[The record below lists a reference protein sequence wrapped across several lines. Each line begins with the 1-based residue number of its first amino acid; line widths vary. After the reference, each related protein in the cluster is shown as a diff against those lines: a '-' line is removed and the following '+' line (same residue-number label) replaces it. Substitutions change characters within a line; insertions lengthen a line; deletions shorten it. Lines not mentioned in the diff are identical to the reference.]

1 MGVNIF
7 NFFHNLRLTTVGESG
22 KVCPPM
28 SIEGKQSVEVT
39 EKVLPSALV
48 NTFERPLDPK
58 KRLTVPSVWRRALGS
73 DYVYV
78 MKEEGQPCLLL
89 IPKGLFESRLA
100 GIQEEA
106 LTSEDLNDVLES
118 VGEDSELLEFDIQGR
133 IRICDRL
140 LEYANLKGNVVMKG
154 AVRMARLWAPENAP
168 DHSAER
174 SENQRTARRRLR
186 F

>member
-1 MGVNIF
+1 
-7 NFFHNLRLTTVGESG
+7 
-22 KVCPPM
+22 M
-28 SIEGKQSVEVT
+28 SIEGKQSVQET
-39 EKVLPSALV
+39 AKVLPSALV

-58 KRLTVPSVWRRALGS
+58 KRLTIPSVWRRALGD

-89 IPKGLFESRLA
+89 IPKRMFESRLA
-100 GIQEEA
+100 GVQEEA
-106 LTSEDLNDVLES
+106 LTNEELNDVLES
-118 VGEDSELLEFDIQGR
+118 IGDDSELLEFDIQGR

-140 LEYANLKGNVVMKG
+140 LEYANLKGPVVMRG

-168 DHSAER
+168 DRSAEK
-174 SENQRTARRRLR
+174 SENLRTARRRLR

>member
-1 MGVNIF
+1 
-7 NFFHNLRLTTVGESG
+7 
-22 KVCPPM
+22 M
-28 SIEGKQSVEVT
+28 STEGKQSVEET
-39 EKVLPSALV
+39 AKVLPSALV

-58 KRLTVPSVWRRALGS
+58 KRLTIPSVWRRALGS

-89 IPKGLFESRLA
+89 IPKGMFESRLA
-100 GIQEEA
+100 GIQDEA
-106 LTSEDLNDVLES
+106 LTGDEYNDVLES
-118 VGEDSELLEFDIQGR
+118 VGEDSELLEFDVQGR

-140 LEYANLKGNVVMKG
+140 LEYANLKGTVVMKG

-168 DHSAER
+168 GRSAENA
-174 SENQRTARRRLR
+174 ENLRAARKRLR

>member
-1 MGVNIF
+1 
-7 NFFHNLRLTTVGESG
+7 
-22 KVCPPM
+22 M
-28 SIEGKQSVEVT
+28 SIKGRQSVEET
-39 EKVLPSALV
+39 ERVFTGALV
-48 NTFERPLDPK
+48 NSFERPLDPK
-58 KRLTVPSVWRRALGS
+58 KRLTVPSVWRHALGS

-78 MKEEGQPCLLL
+78 MKEEGKPCLQL
-89 IPKGLFESRLA
+89 IPKGVFESRLA

-106 LTSEDLNDVLES
+106 LSDDELNDVLER
-118 VGEDSELLEFDIQGR
+118 VGEDSELLEFDVQGR
-133 IRICDRL
+133 IRISDKL
-140 LEYANLKGNVVMKG
+140 LAYANLTGPVVLKG

>member
-1 MGVNIF
+1 
-7 NFFHNLRLTTVGESG
+7 
-22 KVCPPM
+22 M
-28 SIEGKQSVEVT
+28 STEGNQSVEKT
-39 EKVLPSALV
+39 DKVLPSALV

-58 KRLTVPSVWRRALGS
+58 KRLTIP
-73 DYVYV
+73 
-78 MKEEGQPCLLL
+78 EEGQPCLLL
-89 IPKGLFESRLA
+89 IPKGMFESRLA
-100 GIQEEA
+100 GVQEEA

-140 LEYANLKGNVVMKG
+140 LDYANLKGNVVMKG

-168 DHSAER
+168 DHSAGK
-174 SENQRTARRRLR
+174 SEDLRTARRRLR

>member
-1 MGVNIF
+1 
-7 NFFHNLRLTTVGESG
+7 
-22 KVCPPM
+22 M
-28 SIEGKQSVEVT
+28 STEGKQSVEET
-39 EKVLPSALV
+39 AKVLPSALV

-58 KRLTVPSVWRRALGS
+58 KRLTIPSVWRRALGS

-89 IPKGLFESRLA
+89 IPKGMFESRLA
-100 GIQEEA
+100 GIQEES
-106 LTSEDLNDVLES
+106 LTGDDFNDVLES
-118 VGEDSELLEFDIQGR
+118 IGEDSELLEFDIQGR

-140 LEYANLKGNVVMKG
+140 LEYANLKGPVVMRG

-168 DHSAER
+168 NHSTDR
-174 SENQRTARRRLR
+174 SENLRAARKRLR